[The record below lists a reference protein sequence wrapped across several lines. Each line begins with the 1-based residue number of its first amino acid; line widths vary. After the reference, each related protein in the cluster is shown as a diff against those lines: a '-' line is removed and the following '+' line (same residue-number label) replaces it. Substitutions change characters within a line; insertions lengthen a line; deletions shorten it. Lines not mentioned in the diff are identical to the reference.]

1 MNPPTLPAPKR
12 AARPAT
18 KRPTAGRQVA
28 VDPREHKERVTKRDE
43 QRDTTRAR
51 IMEAALS
58 EFLENSYAGTAV
70 DAIAKRAGASR
81 ATYYRY
87 FDSKLAVAQAIF
99 EEELPN
105 ALAMW
110 KRFSEFKDPTVADIA
125 SWLDEFVAMLENKR
139 GLMSLFREFQ
149 AIEVKSLPQQ
159 WGPRSRII
167 DILAPMP
174 GFRRAGKGEGDGTVH
189 VRAHLLLLTLW
200 EFIYLVAVR
209 GWHGGRSQGIQIIA
223 EQFHRFIATDGG
235 ASE

>member
-1 MNPPTLPAPKR
+1 MNTTPSRAPK
-12 AARPAT
+12 
-18 KRPTAGRQVA
+18 
-28 VDPREHKERVTKRDE
+28 RVTKRDE

-58 EFLENSYAGTAV
+58 EFLASSYAETAV

-105 ALAMW
+105 ALSMW
-110 KRFSEFKDPTVADIA
+110 KRFSEFRDPTVADIA
-125 SWLDEFVAMLENKR
+125 AWLDEFVAMLEHKR

-149 AIEVKSLPQQ
+149 AIEVKSIPQQ

-167 DILAPMP
+167 EVLASMP
-174 GFRRAGKGEGDGTVH
+174 GFRRAHAEEGDGAAH

-200 EFIYLVAVR
+200 EFVYLVAVR
-209 GWHGGRSQGIQIIA
+209 GWHGGRSKGIQILA

-235 ASE
+235 ASG